1 VLAVFKEVDAD
12 ENLFAIVFGESIFN
26 DAVAIVMY

>member
-1 VLAVFKEVDAD
+1 MDAD
-12 ENLFAIVFGESIFN
+12 ENLFSLVFGESIFN